1 MGMADKDLPQFQGS
15 VDSNISE
22 SVKKH
27 KIIHRAIDYY
37 TFVYWKNLEI
47 QIYLQQK

>member
-15 VDSNISE
+15 ADINISE
-22 SVKKH
+22 RVKKR
-27 KIIHRAIDYY
+27 KRIHRAIDYY

-47 QIYLQQK
+47 